1 MSTEIKVPNLP
12 ESVSDATVAK
22 WHKKPGE
29 HVARDENLVDLETDK
44 VVLEVP
50 APADGILKEI
60 SAEAGETVTEGQA
73 LGLLEEGEAPAE
85 EEDADKEAPASKS
98 NSGSKDDSQDD
109 SQDDSNNLSKQGAE
123 DPDHDQDHD
132 QDEAEDKS
140 KQASSPG
147 GGKSGAPSPSARR
160 AAAEHEVDTGKV
172 EGSGRGGRVTKPDV
186 MRHASGGGS
195 RQEERVKMS
204 RLRSRI
210 AERMK
215 EAQSTAAILTSFNE
229 VNLKAVMDI
238 RARYKDAFAERHG
251 VKLGFMSFFVK
262 ACCEAL
268 AKHPVVNAS
277 VDGDEIIYH
286 AYQDVGIAVST
297 ERGLLVPILRNAENM
312 SLADIES
319 AIADFATQARK
330 GSIQLEDLQGGTFT
344 ITNGGVFGS
353 LLSTPLLNM
362 PQSAILG
369 MHTIKERPIAENGE
383 IVIRPMMYI
392 ALSYDHRIVDGKD
405 AVQFLVAVKEAL
417 EDPTRL
423 LLGL

>member
-85 EEDADKEAPASKS
+85 EGDAEKEASASQS
-98 NSGSKDDSQDD
+98 NSGSKDDSEDD
-109 SQDDSNNLSKQGAE
+109 NNHRGKQGAE
-123 DPDHDQDHD
+123 DQDQDHD
-132 QDEAEDKS
+132 KDRDEAKDKS
-140 KQASSPG
+140 RQASSSG

-268 AKHPVVNAS
+268 ARHPVVNAS